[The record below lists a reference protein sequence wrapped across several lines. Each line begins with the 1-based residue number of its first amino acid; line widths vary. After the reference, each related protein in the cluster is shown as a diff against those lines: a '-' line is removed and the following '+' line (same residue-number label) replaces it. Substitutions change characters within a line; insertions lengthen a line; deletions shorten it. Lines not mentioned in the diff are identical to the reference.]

1 MFVNNSI
8 NRLRIIIAGTFFV
21 LAMIV
26 SAGDIRVHK
35 IPGGGV
41 NTLIFTDQSGNV
53 VKQIDIEDQSSP
65 ETRITTAS
73 GTKINRRIELLG
85 NSNYALVTEYIWP
98 VGSPGGKV
106 QETIR
111 LYDAGANE
119 LFTLNTFNS
128 TPQALSETGV
138 SVFIQSP
145 AEDWVG
151 TEEEMSRLFDV
162 ITVFGLAGDRVFE
175 HKEAPYTVSRIA
187 ISSNAKWLV
196 LSVRKKR
203 PSRLKTLVLVNL
215 NTQQIYRETASPND
229 PIFTYQKVLDDGSL
243 VKISDIGGPVL
254 PDGSI
259 ERIKRTI
266 VLKHGIQ

>member
-1 MFVNNSI
+1 MFVKKSI
-8 NRLRIIIAGTFFV
+8 SRLRIIVAGTFFV
-21 LAMIV
+21 FPLIV

-53 VKQIDIEDQSSP
+53 IKRIDIEDQSSP
-65 ETRITTAS
+65 ETRITTAA
-73 GTKINRRIELLG
+73 GAKINRRIELLG

-98 VGSPGGKV
+98 VGSPEGKV
-106 QETIR
+106 QATIR

-119 LFTLNTFNS
+119 LFILNKFNN

-151 TEEEMSRLFDV
+151 TQEEMSRLFDV
-162 ITVFGLAGDRVFE
+162 ITVYDSAGDRVFE

-196 LSVRKKR
+196 LSAREKR
-203 PSRLKTLVLVNL
+203 PPRLKTLVLVNL
-215 NTQQIYRETASPND
+215 KTQQTYRETASPHA

-243 VKISDIGGPVL
+243 VKMSDIGGPVL

-259 ERIKRTI
+259 ERIKKTI
-266 VLKHGIQ
+266 VLKRGVQ